1 MTLFEQL
8 RERYT
13 NYDAALAEQM
23 MLLIRAAEN
32 MTSGLGGYLE
42 LPTPCWHDEDGKA
55 GGKYVRLGKG
65 SGEDFEEAQWHEL
78 KGYQGVVSFS
88 LALVV
93 DSPSAHR
100 ERFTF
105 VFEYDLKFCETGYL
119 FQIKHIGDTV
129 VSAANARAGRFEQ
142 VYNAMLEALHQTLDP
157 SRILIQK

>member
-13 NYDAALAEQM
+13 DFDAAWAEQM
-23 MLLIRAAEN
+23 TLLISAAEN
-32 MTSGLGGYLE
+32 MTSGLGGYLG
-42 LPTPCWHDEDGKA
+42 LPTPCWHHEDGKA
-55 GGKYVRLGKG
+55 GDKYIRLGKG
-65 SGEDFEEAQWHEL
+65 SGEDFEETQNL
-78 KGYQGVVSFS
+78 TGSQGVVSFS

-119 FQIKHIGDTV
+119 FQIKLIGDVV